1 MKKSKIKLK
10 TFLLGAFICSAIMS
24 AYAQSQPGIPPN
36 LKSKEIQSSNPLK
49 KLFDA
54 SLDQQG
60 KPTLT
65 PGKQLLPAATNTA
78 STNARQQGPDVAA
91 LQKMVEASPQ
101 LKAKFYQQLML
112 QSKQGAKRGMITIA
126 EYENA
131 LKQLITNQTK

>member
-1 MKKSKIKLK
+1 MKKLKFKLK
-10 TFLLGAFICSAIMS
+10 TFLLGAFICSATMS

-65 PGKQLLPAATNTA
+65 PGKQLLPVATNTA
-78 STNARQQGPDVAA
+78 STHATAATNARQQAPDVAA
-91 LQKMVEASPQ
+91 LQKMVEVVV
-101 LKAKFYQQLML
+101 
-112 QSKQGAKRGMITIA
+112 
-126 EYENA
+126 
-131 LKQLITNQTK
+131 